1 MRGCSLIIDAR
12 ERNVLRH
19 TVELAET
26 PHEVK
31 QITTADYVLVG
42 PGGAIMAVFERKS
55 YEDFAASFKDGRS
68 ENVSKLRAMREV
80 TGCRV
85 FYIIEGP
92 AFPDPKDFYG
102 NIAYA
107 NIESSIFHLQMRDGV
122 QVIKTRDTLHT
133 AQTLARFVKSMDSLV
148 RKDGLPTEGGYGG
161 TREKPIEELATA
173 QVEQQQLIEQLTAKH
188 KRSIHEQARDL
199 WACFPGIT
207 TETAD
212 EYNRVWS
219 IADVCRGIPRADL
232 ANAKLASGKKLPKR
246 ACESL
251 SAVPKATEIKI
262 LSRIEGVSA
271 AAAKTIMETCT
282 ITQLLTYGQA
292 GIAIKSAGKTKK
304 VGPVVAQR
312 IIDLLTYKYAPAH
325 AQVEPAQAAPVHA
338 EPAPVAPAPTPAALA
353 ATAAVARVEAVERG
367 PDINF
372 GVPMKTPTKR
382 TRKTTPKKQ

>member
-68 ENVSKLRAMREV
+68 ENVSKLRTMRDT
-80 TGCRV
+80 TGCRI

-148 RKDGLPTEGGYGG
+148 RKDGIPTEGGYNAQ
-161 TREKPIEELATA
+161 EKPIEELATA

-188 KRSIHEQARDL
+188 KRSTHEQVRDL

-312 IIDLLTYKYAPAH
+312 IIDLLTYKYMP
-325 AQVEPAQAAPVHA
+325 AQVEPVHA
-338 EPAPVAPAPTPAALA
+338 EPVQAEAVHAEPVPIPAALA

-372 GVPMKTPTKR
+372 GTAVKAPKR